1 MDPNAVVSYQ
11 IDEGRGLLLRL
22 IDAGIDV
29 AVAAWAQRAEDDQWL
44 FIIALPLIDQRGL
57 FTGIEEVLRVFRMRE
72 AVWIVSDDFSLI
84 GASDPRAVELLRVR
98 QRVAGHFAG
107 RFRPS
112 SLTGLSIR
120 ELYVYPERLR
130 AELSDGQK
138 KLLADLYARS
148 PLAVDALP
156 YTEEMER
163 IHLDFVQQTG
173 VAVSVGELFR
183 ALLSLRKQARLGTK
197 SQASSQAEANVAAP
211 AETA

>member
-22 IDAGIDV
+22 IDAGIEV

-44 FIIALPLIDQRGL
+44 FLIALPLIDQRGM
-57 FTGIEEVLRVFRMRE
+57 FAGIEEVLRVFRLRE
-72 AVWIVSDDFSLI
+72 PVWIVSDDFSLI

-107 RFRPS
+107 RFKPT
-112 SLTGLSIR
+112 SLAGVPVR

-130 AELSDGQK
+130 TDLTDAQK
-138 KLLADLYARS
+138 QLLADLYARS
-148 PLAVDALP
+148 PLAVDSLP

-163 IHLDFVQQTG
+163 IHIGFVQQTG
-173 VAVSVGELFR
+173 MAVSVGELFR
-183 ALLSLRKQARLGTK
+183 ALLSLRKQARLATK
-197 SQASSQAEANVAAP
+197 SQTPAPAEANAAAP
-211 AETA
+211 AETV